1 MNKKT
6 LQQRISLIMNY
17 DLRKTLNE
25 NKEEIGLV
33 SENIELDEIQRIG
46 GATLESLGKAL
57 EDVFAS
63 AKGGVEILAK
73 DGSGKVLAKDAEE
86 LKAALRDGR
95 FAGGTLEKVY
105 VGLLKS
111 ERTPAEVID
120 RIINTREFGASFKE
134 TYGGVAPGKIDQVLQ
149 TANYNKL
156 AREKMIS
163 QYFKDVRGDA
173 AKAGEGA
180 LKAGEGAAKTVVT
193 KNVTINNYGQMA
205 YAEEGGKAVVKD
217 INQAS
222 GQAIINDA
230 KVIKGEEVVIGGK
243 KRTIK
248 PDNVDG
254 QTIIKNGEKRK
265 TKKPVPPAVTSKLN
279 NKWKW
284 ALGLL
289 GGGAL
294 AWWVIYQSKKERVPE
309 LNDCVM
315 GLVDAGIGTYG
326 HTSGGDLIV
335 IVKQTGDPEMDATGG
350 AYVYMT
356 GRIVSKDGR
365 KRGNWKCKDNG
376 TGAAQVGAAD
386 ATMQQPINE
395 QTNTALN
402 ADVETMIDLLDFPV
416 TAQDLISARALLK
429 KYYGTGQA
437 KTFLDT
443 YQKTGLGNGDLG
455 KTLNFIY
462 TTSAE
467 SVGNK
472 DAMMRMYQEMLKGTN
487 VKKGGKLA
495 DYLDITWDGSG
506 GGDGGGSDDD
516 KPIPVPKPNQ
526 VQYHD
531 CSSKDLEK
539 GDTLEIGCIHPAIK
553 KLQECKLSKGADL
566 GPGGADSKFGPRLSG
581 LLGGAQVIDKS
592 LYDAQMATCATAVT
606 GTTSGTTVSGTTVTS
621 GVTTGD
627 TTAQTS
633 RIADMVKTT
642 DSVNK
647 PEEKTQEVIDLTEKG
662 HELYKTLYSNFKN
675 GRVKPFVKG
684 GRSRII
690 YKGDLMN
697 QQDLDALNAYIKTLG
712 FRFEKQKDKDY
723 DDDGEEIKYKWTRPK
738 NSAPEPEQAPT
749 ETGGTGGGMGE
760 EPAAAQPA
768 PQPQQI
774 SENLIKNIVSKHLRS
789 KL

>member
-1 MNKKT
+1 MKKQD
-6 LQQRISLIMNY
+6 LQQKISLMMNY
-17 DLRKTLNE
+17 DLKKTLNE
-25 NKEEIGLV
+25 NKVAIGLI
-33 SENIELDEIQRIG
+33 SEDEMIDEVNVAKIG
-46 GATLESLGKAL
+46 GEPIEMLAKAIEDGLKAGIRDVEIIGKDGKVTKAASSF
-57 EDVFAS
+57 DVVAAAKEGRLT
-63 AKGGVEILAK
+63 AKGM
-73 DGSGKVLAKDAEE
+73 GKVYE
-86 LKAALRDGR
+86 
-95 FAGGTLEKVY
+95 
-105 VGLLKS
+105 GLLKS
-111 ERTPAEVID
+111 SKTPTNVVDA
-120 RIINTREFGASFKE
+120 IIASGEF
-134 TYGGVAPGKIDQVLQ
+134 APAFNKRWQNYLSKPDVL
-149 TANYNKL
+149 TTKL
-156 AREKMIS
+156 R
-163 QYFKDVRGDA
+163 
-173 AKAGEGA
+173 GEGYSDA
-180 LKAGEGAAKTVVT
+180 TIQKMLSKSKGGAITKLSGDVTKAGEGAAKTVVT

-294 AWWVIYQSKKERVPE
+294 AWWVIYQSKKERVPA

-395 QTNTALN
+395 QSSPGLN

-467 SVGNK
+467 SVENK

-723 DDDGEEIKYKWTRPK
+723 DDDGEEIKYKWTKTVAAQP
-738 NSAPEPEQAPT
+738 AQAAA
-749 ETGGTGGGMGE
+749 ETGGTGE
-760 EPAAAQPA
+760 ESPA